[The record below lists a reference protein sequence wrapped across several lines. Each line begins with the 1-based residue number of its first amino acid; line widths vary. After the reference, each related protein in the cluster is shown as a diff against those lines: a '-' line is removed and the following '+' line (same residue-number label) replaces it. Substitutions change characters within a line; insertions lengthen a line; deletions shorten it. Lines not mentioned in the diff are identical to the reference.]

1 MPRLHRILART
12 LLATCMSLLFF
23 IAVGIAMI
31 NDKRKGRGRE
41 IYADIDDDQISPLED
56 DRVPVG
62 AADPITAPSPID
74 SPTPVHKPLPL
85 EGRFDDMT

>member
-1 MPRLHRILART
+1 MT
-12 LLATCMSLLFF
+12 LLASCMILLYL
-23 IAVGIAMI
+23 IAVGIGFI

-62 AADPITAPSPID
+62 AADPIAAPSPVD
-74 SPTPVHKPLPL
+74 SPTPVKKPLPL